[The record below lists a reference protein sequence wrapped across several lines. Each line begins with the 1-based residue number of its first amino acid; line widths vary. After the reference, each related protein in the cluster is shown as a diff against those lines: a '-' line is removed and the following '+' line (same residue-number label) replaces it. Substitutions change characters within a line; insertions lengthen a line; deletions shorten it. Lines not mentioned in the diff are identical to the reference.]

1 LTISYRLKAAKNHE
15 VASMS
20 FQQTHQ
26 SSATSTQTSPSPSQ
40 LTPRPFPAQP
50 IQPPLTQEEIE
61 NQSFAQDKFEASGL
75 QLKETFGTIT
85 PVEQARL
92 GVLQAKMDGFWV
104 QRMERAKAQPNL
116 LEILTRNTQTTQAT
130 EPVVASPVMSR
141 VPLSTPNLQPQEEKE
156 QQAELQALPKSASQS
171 PGSTTLQRDA
181 QNAAEPVDY
190 AAEFSSF
197 AAKNAVEGGLEGYK
211 TIRHLLIAKFGSI
224 ANANT
229 YYRGVGSVNFVG
241 ASPTVHKATLGTQLK
256 KAEDLLKAKGWYD
269 AIAATSPKIGGFN
282 VRPNRNNPNSL
293 SEHSLGFAIDI
304 NAKFN
309 PNMNKRFPA
318 RAVMAVTGD
327 SVITGDTR
335 TQINAGGTA
344 DELLPQLEA
353 IRDTSD
359 TFQQAFTDEAS
370 LEQAMR
376 THLSTHLKFK
386 IDDNFPVLEKV
397 KAAAS
402 KGKSGEAAR
411 KELVNELKTNLT
423 SLSDLK
429 QWQEAEDRE
438 AIVAAKGWKAWE
450 KEKAKRQKA
459 EAKRLVRI
467 GKAQEDTEK
476 KAAKLRAAGKSEAE
490 IAQLVYAPFQA
501 SLQKQMDT
509 ETTQMINKV
518 SGTLLELWKI
528 YVKTFKG
535 GNLNK
540 GVRVPAKTEGDAGS
554 VAAHGF
560 MNLSSELATALI
572 SSDGGNLHWLGA
584 ASVLDF
590 MHFEL
595 KPSERPS
602 MV

>member
-1 LTISYRLKAAKNHE
+1 
-15 VASMS
+15 
-20 FQQTHQ
+20 
-26 SSATSTQTSPSPSQ
+26 
-40 LTPRPFPAQP
+40 
-50 IQPPLTQEEIE
+50 
-61 NQSFAQDKFEASGL
+61 
-75 QLKETFGTIT
+75 
-85 PVEQARL
+85 
-92 GVLQAKMDGFWV
+92 MDGFWV

-130 EPVVASPVMSR
+130 EPAVASPVMSR
-141 VPLSTPNLQPQEEKE
+141 VPLSTPNLQPQVEKE
-156 QQAELQALPKSASQS
+156 QQAELQSLPKSASQS
-171 PGSTTLQRDA
+171 PGSTILQRDA
-181 QNAAEPVDY
+181 QNATEPVDY
-190 AAEFSSF
+190 EAEFSSF
-197 AAKNAVEGGLEGYK
+197 AAKYAVEGGLEGYK
-211 TIRHLLIAKFGSI
+211 HIRHLLIAKFGSI

-241 ASPTVHKATLGTQLK
+241 AKPTVHKATMGTQLK
-256 KAEDLLKAKGWYD
+256 NAEDLLKAKGWYD
-269 AIAATSPKIGGFN
+269 DIVATSPKIGGFN
-282 VRPNRNNPNSL
+282 VRPNRNDPKSL
-293 SEHSLGFAIDI
+293 SEHSFGFAIDI
-304 NAKFN
+304 NPQFN

-335 TQINAGGTA
+335 TQINKGGTA

-376 THLSTHLKFK
+376 TYLSTHLQFK

-397 KAAAS
+397 KAAAG
-402 KGKSGEAAR
+402 KGKGGEAAR
-411 KELVNELKTNLT
+411 NELVNHLKASLT

-438 AIVAAKGWKAWE
+438 AFVAAKGWKAWE

-467 GKAQEDTEK
+467 VKAHGDAEK
-476 KAAKLRAAGKSEAE
+476 KAAKLRAAGKSEDE
-490 IAQLVYAPFQA
+490 IDRLVYAPFKA
-501 SLQKQMDT
+501 SLLKQMDT

-554 VAAHGF
+554 VAANGF